1 MTPQDELVTWV
12 TQLTLS
18 RAAKLG
24 LDTSDAEFVG
34 SAIEEVKMSILNYC
48 NISSIPEELK
58 FDWTNMVLDLL
69 RWWDSQSKS
78 SGTGTG
84 DPTIVDEKM
93 VVTSLREG
101 SVSVSLKAASE
112 LETSPTM
119 SRSITGVLDEIV
131 TNYTDHLNRFRRMS
145 WF

>member
-93 VVTSLREG
+93 VVQDVNQVIQDAVEEG
-101 SVSVSLKAASE
+101 ANEIHFEPNAE
-112 LETSPTM
+112 AG
-119 SRSITGVLDEIV
+119 SRSLWVQ
-131 TNYTDHLNRFRRMS
+131 
-145 WF
+145 